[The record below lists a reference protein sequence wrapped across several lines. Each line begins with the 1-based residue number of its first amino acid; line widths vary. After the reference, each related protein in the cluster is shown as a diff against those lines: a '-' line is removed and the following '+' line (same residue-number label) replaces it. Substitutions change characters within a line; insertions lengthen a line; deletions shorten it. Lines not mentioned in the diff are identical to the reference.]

1 MTWWEEA
8 LNGLLMDRRLC
19 AAARASAPAIY
30 TDILYHAYNTPVRK
44 RLRHLFRSFTSTFW
58 DRRSNSCSSVSGTRW
73 PSFKSRLATDLTD
86 FPNIGESFRLQ
97 NPPGESLQ
105 LNSKPSIVYR
115 PTLAYTP
122 ESGHFINQCEP
133 DDVCGISPCDSP
145 TDGTV
150 VVNGGED
157 ARLPLCMQQEA
168 LEPGRDEKEGRAE
181 ELVPLEELTASLQGA
196 KKSYGKLNRRKN
208 LSNHRYD

>member
-1 MTWWEEA
+1 M
-8 LNGLLMDRRLC
+8 
-19 AAARASAPAIY
+19 
-30 TDILYHAYNTPVRK
+30 
-44 RLRHLFRSFTSTFW
+44 
-58 DRRSNSCSSVSGTRW
+58 
-73 PSFKSRLATDLTD
+73 
-86 FPNIGESFRLQ
+86 GESFRLQ

-115 PTLAYTP
+115 PTLAFTP
-122 ESGHFINQCEP
+122 ESGHFMNQCQP
-133 DDVCGISPCDSP
+133 DVCGISPCDSP

-157 ARLPLCMQQEA
+157 ARLSLCTQQEA
-168 LEPGRDEKEGRAE
+168 LDPRTDEKEGRAE